1 MIKVFILTIFP
12 DLVKNFLNFSII
24 KRAITK
30 NILEVEIV
38 NIRDFSNDKHK
49 KVDDYIYGTKKGMLF
64 KFEPLYK
71 AIEYSK
77 NKCNNS
83 YVILPS
89 PKGKLLNNYIINDLS
104 KLKEFIFIAPNY
116 EGVDQ
121 RILRFI
127 NEELSIGDYIIS
139 SGELAVFVILET
151 ILRKLTINTNS
162 FLDDSFYLFN
172 NPFLVEYPQYTR
184 PDKILNPLNC
194 NFCLNVPEVLIKGNH
209 KQIIKNNLKNS
220 ISETIYKKPILFLNI
235 LQYLR
240 INKKGKKIYYLNNF
254 FSFLKTNELDEI
266 LYDAIFDNVI
276 PS

>member
-1 MIKVFILTIFP
+1 MKAFILTIFP
-12 DLVKNFLNFSII
+12 DLVNNFLSFSII

-30 NILEVEIV
+30 NVLEIEIV

-77 NKCNNS
+77 NKCDNP
-83 YVILPS
+83 YIILPS

-104 KLKEFIFIAPNY
+104 KLKELIFIAPNY

-139 SGELAVFVILET
+139 SGELAVFVILEAV
-151 ILRKLTINTNS
+151 LRKLTININS
-162 FLDDSFYLFN
+162 FLDDSFSLFN

-184 PDKILNPLNC
+184 PDKIPNPLNYI
-194 NFCLNVPEVLIKGNH
+194 FTLNVPEVLIKGNH
-209 KQIIKNNLKNS
+209 NQIIKNNLKNA
-220 ISETIYKKPILFLNI
+220 ISETIYKKPILFLNM
-235 LQYLR
+235 LKYLE
-240 INKKGKKIYYLNNF
+240 IKKKGNKKYYLNKF
-254 FSFLKTNELDEI
+254 FSFFKTKELDEI
-266 LYDAIFDNVI
+266 LYDAIFDNII